1 MDYKDYYK
9 ILGVS
14 RTASAEEIKKA
25 YRKLAMKYHPDRNP
39 GSKEA
44 EDKFKDL
51 NEANEVLS
59 DKEKRSRY
67 DQLGESY
74 SQWQRNG
81 GAGGF
86 NWNDWVNR
94 GPTAGRSGAP
104 GGAENFEDIFGGGFS
119 DFFTQIFGGAA
130 GMGGMGGMGGR
141 TTTGTR
147 RRPTVRTQPQPETYQ
162 QPVTI
167 SLMEAYRGAERMVQI
182 GERRLTVKIP
192 PGAANGTKVR
202 MAGVGPGNND
212 IYLVIDVSPD
222 SVFERKGDD
231 LTTEVTVDLFTAVLG
246 GQVNVPTP
254 AGDGDFNGPGRHTT
268 GADFQVGGPGD
279 APTAGCPISRRPESQ
294 GKSNPAAQADAQTK
308 RDIRTIKE

>member
-14 RTASAEEIKKA
+14 RTASADEIKKA

-39 GSKEA
+39 GIKEA
-44 EDKFKDL
+44 EEKFKDL

-59 DKEKRSRY
+59 DPQKRSRY

-74 SQWQRNG
+74 SQWQRTG

-86 NWNDWVNR
+86 NWDDWVNR
-94 GPTAGRSGAP
+94 GPAGSRPSA
-104 GGAENFEDIFGGGFS
+104 GGYENLDDLFGGGFS
-119 DFFTQIFGGAA
+119 DFFTQIFGGA
-130 GMGGMGGMGGR
+130 GGMGGR

-147 RRPTVRTQPQPETYQ
+147 RRSGVRPQVQPQTYE

-167 SLMEAYRGAERMVQI
+167 TLLEAYHGAERVVQI

-212 IYLVIDVSPD
+212 IYLVIEVAPD
-222 SVFERKGDD
+222 SVYERKGDE
-231 LTTEVTVDLFTAVLG
+231 LFTEVTVDLYTALLG

-254 AGDGDFNGPGRHTT
+254 AGDVILTIPAGTQPGQSFRL
-268 GADFQVGGPGD
+268 
-279 APTAGCPISRRPESQ
+279 AGRGMPLLR
-294 GKSNPAAQADAQTK
+294 DAQSHGDLRVKVKVTLPVK
-308 RDIRTIKE
+308 LTPKQKAIFEQLRNNS